1 MGGLLS
7 EGICVLISKHYLEES
22 SFSTSSFFLFL
33 TLLPHA
39 ASPAAINGFRR
50 PKAAQKVA
58 ATKAFRFNLSGSH
71 LKTSIRQSLT
81 KTSTYRTTSSVDFLP
96 PQHPGENSYAVCLI
110 TNILATIKT
119 TTFKA
124 ERISSLSFPSPE
136 NENVLFSS
144 ELSSLCHQQFIAQFC
159 ALNDNYS
166 LL

>member
-1 MGGLLS
+1 M
-7 EGICVLISKHYLEES
+7 LISKHYLEES

-58 ATKAFRFNLSGSH
+58 ATKAFRFNLSRSH

-96 PQHPGENSYAVCLI
+96 PQHPGKNSYAVCLI

-119 TTFKA
+119 TFKA
-124 ERISSLSFPSPE
+124 ERISSLS
-136 NENVLFSS
+136 LLLRMKMFSS
-144 ELSSLCHQQFIAQFC
+144 PVNSPAYVTSS
-159 ALNDNYS
+159 S
-166 LL
+166 